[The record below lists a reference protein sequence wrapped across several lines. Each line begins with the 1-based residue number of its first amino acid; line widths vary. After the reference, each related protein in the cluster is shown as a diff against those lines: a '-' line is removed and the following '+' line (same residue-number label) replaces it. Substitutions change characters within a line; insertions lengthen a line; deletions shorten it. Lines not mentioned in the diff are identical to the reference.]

1 MKASPAAKRQRRI
14 AIVTS
19 IHPDFDAR
27 IWKHAKAMAAAG
39 WRVDLVAPWVLG
51 TEHIPEGIE
60 LHFFRRVRK
69 RMARPILIPARIAAR
84 LIPILARCD
93 LVHFHD
99 IDILPW
105 MSLLSLVEKVV
116 YDVHEDYPE
125 EMMIRE
131 WVPDRLR
138 RPFAKMLEIGQRVF
152 AWPIRN
158 IVLTQPE
165 LDHEFRGRRFRKI
178 LMYNYATLDLMQ
190 GWRDDYLQRSPTV
203 LFIGSQHVN
212 NGTNLLIDVAGRVAA
227 LRPGIRFIASDRF
240 ANAELREAAIERM
253 RQVGATN
260 LEFIPNVRPHEL
272 MSVLNRATIAISPN
286 LRVKQQIRGAH
297 NKTYEFMAG
306 ALPQVVSDLPR
317 QVEVVGGS
325 VCGLLARPEDPESF
339 VSAILK
345 LVDDPVQAR
354 ELGMNGQRAFRE
366 KYSWQSQMPGLIA
379 FYERI
384 LGVR

>member
-1 MKASPAAKRQRRI
+1 MASHPTERQRRI

-27 IWKHAKAMAAAG
+27 IWKHATSMAASG

-51 TEHIPEGIE
+51 TEHIPKGIT
-60 LHFFRRVRK
+60 LHFFPRVKK
-69 RMARPILIPARIAAR
+69 RIARPLLIPFRIATR
-84 LIPILARCD
+84 LIPVLARCN

-105 MSLLSLVEKVV
+105 MSLLSLAKSVV

-138 RPFAKMLEIGQRVF
+138 RPFSKMLEIGQRVF

-165 LDHEFRGRRFRKI
+165 LDREFHGPRFRKI
-178 LMYNYATLDLMQ
+178 LIYNYASLDLMQ
-190 GWRDDYLQRSPTV
+190 GWRDDYMQRPPTV

-212 NGTNLLIDVAGRVAA
+212 NGANLLIDVAGRVAA
-227 LRPGIRFIASDRF
+227 VRPGIRFIASDRF
-240 ANAELREAAIERM
+240 ANAELREAAITRM

-260 LEFIPNVRPHEL
+260 LELIPNVRPPEL

-306 ALPQVVSDLPR
+306 GLPQVVSDLPR

-325 VCGLLARPEDPESF
+325 ACGLLARPEDPESF
-339 VSAILK
+339 VSAILE
-345 LVDDPVQAR
+345 LVDDPIRAR

-379 FYERI
+379 FYENI